1 MNKLKGTGVALV
13 TPFNQDFSIDFVGLE
28 RLVNHTIAGGVDY
41 LVLLGTTGESAVL
54 SKNEKKQVLDFCK
67 RINNGRL
74 PIVQGVG
81 GNDTLAL
88 AEELRNTDF
97 EGISAILSVSPFY
110 NKPTQEGIYLHYKI
124 LSEASPFPL
133 IIYNVPGRTASNI
146 LADTTLRLAND
157 FENIVAIKEASGDLM
172 QIKKIINRKPVD
184 FLVLSGDDALTS
196 TIIEMGGDGVI
207 AVIAQSHPTLFSNM
221 VNASLRGD
229 FKKAK
234 LLYEKIEPIFDSL
247 YADGNPS
254 GIKAALT
261 IIGICKNVLRPPLT
275 PVTQKN
281 FDKLYAFIMKS
292 SSQKHILP

>member
-97 EGISAILSVSPFY
+97 EGISAFLSVSPFY
-110 NKPTQEGIYLHYKI
+110 NKPTQEGINLHY
-124 LSEASPFPL
+124 
-133 IIYNVPGRTASNI
+133 
-146 LADTTLRLAND
+146 
-157 FENIVAIKEASGDLM
+157 
-172 QIKKIINRKPVD
+172 
-184 FLVLSGDDALTS
+184 
-196 TIIEMGGDGVI
+196 
-207 AVIAQSHPTLFSNM
+207 
-221 VNASLRGD
+221 
-229 FKKAK
+229 
-234 LLYEKIEPIFDSL
+234 
-247 YADGNPS
+247 
-254 GIKAALT
+254 
-261 IIGICKNVLRPPLT
+261 
-275 PVTQKN
+275 
-281 FDKLYAFIMKS
+281 
-292 SSQKHILP
+292 

>member
-124 LSEASPFPL
+124 LSEASPLPL

-172 QIKKIINRKPVD
+172 QIEKIINRKPVD

-281 FDKLYAFIMKS
+281 FDKLYAFIMRS